1 MMNISSTAVM
11 NVVCTVAALT
21 TFDKYPQHLYT
32 CVHEEVQDHMLHS
45 LSLSV
50 STSTKSFMKL
60 TMKKRGQLSI
70 EMAKDELG
78 DQVRTTQPQCSM
90 PC

>member
-21 TFDKYPQHLYT
+21 TFHKYPQHLYT
-32 CVHEEVQDHMLHS
+32 CVHEEVQVHMFQS

-50 STSTKSFMKL
+50 STRTQIFMKL
-60 TMKKRGQLSI
+60 TITSQ
-70 EMAKDELG
+70 E
-78 DQVRTTQPQCSM
+78 
-90 PC
+90 

>member
-1 MMNISSTAVM
+1 M

-32 CVHEEVQDHMLHS
+32 CVHEEVQDYMLHS

-60 TMKKRGQLSI
+60 TMKGMKERGQLSI

-78 DQVRTTQPQCSM
+78 DQVRTTQPQCSR